1 MRFELYLQS
10 GPQHKRTWV
19 TVPAWPGTIAFGST
33 TEEALANTP
42 DAIRRRFDFLRD
54 HGEAMPDPE
63 PIELDVVDHQI
74 ERKLLGFG
82 QNVPTDREPVS
93 RPELETALRWAGWS
107 REALVEAA
115 RAQKIS
121 LMKRPS
127 AGGRSA
133 AAILGHV
140 AGAEVGYVNSV
151 LGSVTGGT
159 ALVNAVEAAGADPW
173 VPFKAEREAVIAR
186 LEAMTAEELT
196 RVTEREGK
204 PPRTARRMLRRM
216 LEHEWEHLLEL
227 QARL

>member
-10 GPQHKRTWV
+10 GPQHKRTWI
-19 TVPAWPGTIAFGST
+19 TIPAWPGTIAFGAT

-42 DAIRRRFDFLRD
+42 DYIRRRFDFLRS
-54 HGEAMPDPE
+54 HGESLPDPE
-63 PIELDVVDHQI
+63 PIELAVVEHEI

-82 QNVPTDREPVS
+82 QNVPTDREPIS
-93 RPELETALRWAGWS
+93 RHELETAIRWAGWT

-115 RAQKIS
+115 KAQKIS

-127 AGGRSA
+127 SGGRSA
-133 AAILGHV
+133 AAILSHV
-140 AGAEVGYVNSV
+140 AGSEMGYVSSV
-151 LGSVTGGT
+151 LGSVKGGS

-173 VPFKAEREAVIAR
+173 VPLRAEREALVAR
-186 LEAMTAEELT
+186 LQAMTDEDLT
-196 RVTEREGK
+196 RVVEREGK
-204 PPRTARRMLRRM
+204 PPRTARRMLRRL